1 MQYLRLVF
9 DNRQDVHTE
18 WCDKP
23 AGLKCNDECNC
34 KGNYCAHLVRKE
46 CK

>member
-9 DNRQDVHTE
+9 DNRDDAHTE

-23 AGLKCNDECNC
+23 AGFKCNDECNGKKHC
-34 KGNYCAHLVRKE
+34 EHLVRKE